1 MEWLL
6 EFTMYAT
13 SSSSHKFLGCYLI
26 LLMVACVVTHII
38 IKIVD
43 IVFDFV
49 KVIFRGYA
57 PAKPI
62 ITKCDC
68 NCEKNK

>member
-13 SSSSHKFLGCYLI
+13 TGFWKFLGCYLI
-26 LLMVACVVTHII
+26 LSMVAYVVTNII